1 MSEDLAKQLEKT
13 QQELEKL
20 KQQYQEFVYVVSHD
34 LTGPLRQI
42 EGFTEIIAEKYA
54 DQFDDKTKR
63 HIKLIIGGSSKAKEM
78 LEALLV
84 YSRLSTSQK
93 AFALVDCNEAW
104 DKAKEKLSSLIESNE
119 AEILCHQ
126 LPGVTADATQ
136 ISTLFYHLLHNSLLY
151 QPKGNQP
158 KISIEVSEKEKLWQ
172 FAINDNGIGI
182 PERARERVF
191 TILRRGV
198 ADKQY
203 PGLGMGLAFARRIV
217 QNHGGEIW
225 IDSEKKEG
233 SRLIFTLVK
242 DI

>member
-1 MSEDLAKQLEKT
+1 MSDDLSKQLERT

-20 KQQYQEFVYVVSHD
+20 KHQYQEFVYVVSHD

-54 DQFDDKTKR
+54 DQFDEKTKR
-63 HIKLIIGGSSKAKEM
+63 HINLIINGSSKAKEM

-84 YSRLSTSQK
+84 YSRLSTNQK
-93 AFALVDCNEAW
+93 TFAPFDCNEAL
-104 DKAKEKLSSLIESNE
+104 DKAKEKLSDLIESSD

-126 LPGVTADATQ
+126 LPNVTADANQ
-136 ISTLFYHLLHNSLLY
+136 ISMLFCHLLRNSLLY
-151 QPKGNQP
+151 QPAGNQP
-158 KISIEVSEKEKLWQ
+158 KISFEVSEKEKLWQ
-172 FAINDNGIGI
+172 FAISDNGIGI
-182 PERARERVF
+182 PERVRERAF

-225 IDSEKKEG
+225 IDNEKEEG